1 MAVKKRQLFLL
12 SGTFKV
18 VPRGAP
24 RGYDDGHLSRLVGVL
39 LPLHGYR
46 NRKKCSNDDDESD
59 QSYCRTGTVPRYVW
73 YRSYIYD
80 GNNCQT
86 AHPTR
91 APPPT
96 RYRYSIAIR
105 GYINDDESTVLGTDG
120 RFAGSRD
127 TMA

>member
-1 MAVKKRQLFLL
+1 MMMSQIKAI
-12 SGTFKV
+12 V
-18 VPRGAP
+18 VPYRGMC
-24 RGYDDGHLSRLVGVL
+24 G
-39 LPLHGYR
+39 
-46 NRKKCSNDDDESD
+46 
-59 QSYCRTGTVPRYVW
+59 TGSTG
-73 YRSYIYD
+73 IYD

-96 RYRYSIAIR
+96 RYRYSTAIR